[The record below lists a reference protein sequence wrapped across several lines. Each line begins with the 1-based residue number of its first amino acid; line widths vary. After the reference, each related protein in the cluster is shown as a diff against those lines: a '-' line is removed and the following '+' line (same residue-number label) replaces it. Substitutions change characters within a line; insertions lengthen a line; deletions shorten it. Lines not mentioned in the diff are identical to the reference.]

1 MNAGIASSLSFA
13 FCRQDWME
21 DWVYVLRN
29 TKTCD
34 GKKKKKSQVR
44 PAAAMVA

>member
-1 MNAGIASSLSFA
+1 VDMNAGIASSLSFA

-34 GKKKKKSQVR
+34 GKKKKKIR
-44 PAAAMVA
+44 